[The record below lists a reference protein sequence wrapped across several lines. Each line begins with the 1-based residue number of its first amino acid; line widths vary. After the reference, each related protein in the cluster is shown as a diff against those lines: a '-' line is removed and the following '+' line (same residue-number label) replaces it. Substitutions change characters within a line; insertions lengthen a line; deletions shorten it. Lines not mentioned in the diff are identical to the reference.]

1 MTFFI
6 IKEATMA
13 VKPIP
18 EGYHTITPYVVVEG
32 AAKFIEFLTQAF
44 DAKVKERMDRP
55 DGKVAH
61 AEVCLGDSI
70 LMLGEATAEAQP
82 QSAGIYLYVPD
93 VDATYRRALAAG
105 ATSEAEPSNQ
115 FYGDRNA
122 RVRDAWGN
130 FWGIATH
137 VEDVPPEE
145 MKRRAQA
152 AMKKQAG

>member
-1 MTFFI
+1 
-6 IKEATMA
+6 MA

-18 EGYHTITPYVVVEG
+18 DGWHTITPYIVVEG

-44 DAKVKERMDRP
+44 DARVKERMDGP
-55 DGKVAH
+55 GGVVVH
-61 AEVCLGDSI
+61 AEVWLGDSI
-70 LMLGEATAEAQP
+70 LMLGDASAQAKP

-93 VDATYRRALAAG
+93 VDATYRRALQAG
-105 ATSEAEPSNQ
+105 ATSVAEPSNQ

-130 FWGIATH
+130 SWAMATH

-145 MKRRAQA
+145 MMRRAQA
-152 AMKKQAG
+152 AMKKQAPA